1 MASNYTEN
9 YGLCQWEAGDSF
21 VRTEF
26 NQDNQKIDA
35 ALKAVEGCNCQ
46 LHVKTYTGTGASGPV
61 THTFPYKPMFLVIL
75 TDGGGT
81 WVFSARGTSSISG
94 RLSINTYTSQNIVWN
109 DRSVSI
115 GTEDTSAFYCCNSSG
130 SSYCLAALL
139 DVTG

>member
-1 MASNYTEN
+1 MASQETPNYR
-9 YGLCQWEAGDSF
+9 LSRWAGTD
-21 VRTEF
+21 RILMEEF
-26 NQDNQKIDA
+26 NSDNEKIDA

-81 WVFSARGTSSISG
+81 WLFSARGASSISG